1 MSAADA
7 ALAEPLA
14 VCIRAVKRA
23 GIALGDNVVVLGLS
37 TIGLLSVG
45 AARAAGAGLVLGIG
59 RHPHQCER
67 ATAFGAHAVFTSA
80 TEAAEAVG
88 KGTDVVIE
96 AVGGRVGTLTEAVE
110 LVRPGGVISMLGDF
124 AGDAQLPGLA
134 FSRKEARL

>member
-1 MSAADA
+1 VRGWSW
-7 ALAEPLA
+7 ES
-14 VCIRAVKRA
+14 
-23 GIALGDNVVVLGLS
+23 VV
-37 TIGLLSVG
+37 
-45 AARAAGAGLVLGIG
+45 
-59 RHPHQCER
+59 
-67 ATAFGAHAVFTSA
+67 TSA